1 MKTLPATTSI
11 QLLATTAFGSSS
23 GNYDGSSATFNSDK
37 VKGDGYYGFSDGV
50 HTVQSRVTNL
60 IGTIKIQGTLVKD
73 PADTDFVDI
82 VTVNESDGSTAITN
96 SFFNNFTGNFVWIRI
111 AVSGFTAG
119 SINSIYMAH

>member
-1 MKTLPATTSI
+1 LPATTSI

>member
-50 HTVQSRVTNL
+50 HTVQSRVSNL

>member
-1 MKTLPATTSI
+1 MPATTSVT
-11 QLLATTAFGSSS
+11 LLPTTAFGSAS
-23 GNYDGSSATFNSDK
+23 GNYDGSAAAFNSDK

-50 HTVQSRVTNL
+50 HTVQTRVTSL
-60 IGTIKIQGTLVKD
+60 VGTIKIQGTLVKD

-96 SFFNNFTGNFVWIRI
+96 SFLNNFTGNFVWIRI

-119 SINSIYMAH
+119 SINNIFMAH